1 MVSKIEYSLKINLEL
16 TNLLFSILSIK
27 AEKVLR
33 NAKIVHNDAEMTKI
47 TLTLLKMAI
56 KNNTKKKQLLLERKP
71 LPAKNS
77 ISSAKRKQKPSSF
90 RRTIKKKMHLK
101 MKERES
107 ARILRRC
114 MVEEAT
120 LKSYESCMTC

>member
-1 MVSKIEYSLKINLEL
+1 
-16 TNLLFSILSIK
+16 
-27 AEKVLR
+27 
-33 NAKIVHNDAEMTKI
+33 
-47 TLTLLKMAI
+47 MAI

-120 LKSYESCMTC
+120 LKSYESCMKKLAEKMADERKLEINVILTDEKTNRN